1 VVAGDG
7 VTEVL
12 VAVAMR
18 AEAEPLR
25 ALAEHV
31 GPSRAVG
38 HAEHT
43 DLSLAGRR
51 VLLVRTGIGG
61 VNAAVAVAVA
71 LHDLGP
77 VPVVSAGTA
86 GGLGVQVRVGDVV
99 VGERYRFGG
108 ADATAFGYQRGQ
120 IPGMP
125 VDYVGD
131 VRLVDAA
138 RTAAP
143 ADGAVLV
150 GTMLSSDS
158 FVDART
164 VEAVR
169 ADFPD
174 ALSTDM
180 ETTALAQTCHLAG
193 APFVSVRGISD
204 LCGPVAGED
213 FSTHVDD
220 AADRS
225 AAVVAALL
233 AAL

>member
-1 VVAGDG
+1 MTDVLVVVAM
-7 VTEVL
+7 VP
-12 VAVAMR
+12 
-18 AEAEPLR
+18 EAEPLR
-25 ALAEHV
+25 AAADHV
-31 GPSRAVG
+31 GPTRSVG

-51 VLLVRTGIGG
+51 VLLVRTGIGA
-61 VNAAVAVAVA
+61 VNATAAVAVA
-71 LHDLGP
+71 LHEAGP
-77 VPVVSAGTA
+77 VPVISAGSA
-86 GGLGVQVRVGDVV
+86 GGLGAQVRVGDVV
-99 VGERYRFGG
+99 VGDRYRFGG

-125 VDYVGD
+125 VDYVGES
-131 VRLVDAA
+131 RLVEAG
-138 RTAAP
+138 RTATL

-150 GTMLSSDS
+150 GTMLSSDA

-164 VEAVR
+164 VDAVR
-169 ADFPD
+169 GDFPD

-180 ETTALAQTCHLAG
+180 ESAAIAQTCHLVG

-204 LCGPVAGED
+204 LCGPVAGAD
-213 FSTHVDD
+213 FRTHVDD

-225 AAVVAALL
+225 AAVVTSVL

>member
-1 VVAGDG
+1 M
-7 VTEVL
+7 TEVL
-12 VAVAMR
+12 VVVAMLP
-18 AEAEPLR
+18 EAEPLR
-25 ALAEHV
+25 AVADHV
-31 GPSRAVG
+31 GPTRPVG

-51 VLLVRTGIGG
+51 VLLVRTGIGA
-61 VNAAVAVAVA
+61 VNATAAVAVA
-71 LHDLGP
+71 LHEAGP
-77 VPVVSAGTA
+77 VPVISAGSA
-86 GGLGVQVRVGDVV
+86 GGLGAQVRVGDVV

-125 VDYVGD
+125 VDYVGEP
-131 VRLVDAA
+131 RLVEAA
-138 RTAAP
+138 RVATL

-150 GTMLSSDS
+150 GTMLSSDA

-164 VEAVR
+164 VDAVR
-169 ADFPD
+169 GDFPD

-180 ETTALAQTCHLAG
+180 ESTAIAQTCHLAG
-193 APFVSVRGISD
+193 VPFVSVRGISD

-213 FSTHVDD
+213 FRTHVDD

-225 AAVVAALL
+225 AAVVTAVL

>member
-1 VVAGDG
+1 M
-7 VTEVL
+7 TQVL
-12 VAVAMR
+12 VTVAMLP
-18 AEAEPLR
+18 EAEPLR
-25 ALAEHV
+25 AAADHV
-31 GPSRAVG
+31 GPTRSMG

-51 VLLVRTGIGG
+51 VLLVRTGIGA
-61 VNAAVAVAVA
+61 VNAAAAIAVA
-71 LHDLGP
+71 LHETGP
-77 VPVVSAGTA
+77 VPVISAGTA
-86 GGLGVQVRVGDVV
+86 GGLGVDVRVGDVV
-99 VGERYRFGG
+99 VGDRYRFGG

-125 VDYVGD
+125 VDFPGD
-131 VRLVDAA
+131 QRLVDAA
-138 RTAAP
+138 RGFVP

-164 VEAVR
+164 VDEVR

-180 ETTALAQTCHLAG
+180 ESAAIAQTCHLSG

-213 FSTHVDD
+213 FRTHVDD

-225 AAVVAALL
+225 ADVVTALL
-233 AAL
+233 AAI